1 MQHIS
6 KPSDKLA
13 RVDSLL

>member
-6 KPSDKLA
+6 LYYSI
-13 RVDSLL
+13 

>member
-6 KPSDKLA
+6 D
-13 RVDSLL
+13 

>member
-6 KPSDKLA
+6 LENI
-13 RVDSLL
+13 

>member
-6 KPSDKLA
+6 KS
-13 RVDSLL
+13 